1 MAKKQFKAESKKLL
15 NLMVNSIYTNKDI
28 FLRELISNASDA
40 IDKLYYKSLTDKKIK
55 LNKDDFKIRIDVDKK
70 DRTITISDNGCGMN
84 QEELENNLGTIA
96 KSGSLS
102 FKEENANQNDVDII
116 GQFGVGFYSAFMVS
130 DDVEVISKAY
140 GNNKAY
146 KWKSTGEDGYTIE
159 ESSKDEVG
167 TIIKLHLKDDSDDVK
182 YSEYLEEYKI
192 RMIVKKYSDYIRYPI
207 VMEVEN
213 RVLKKD
219 SKDEYETVL
228 EDDTLNSMLPIWKK
242 DKKDI
247 TEDEYNNFYTERFY
261 DYEKPMKVIHTSVEG
276 LCSYN
281 AILYIPSHTPFDLYS
296 KEYEK
301 GLQLY
306 ANDVLIMD
314 KCPDLLPDYFNFV
327 KGVVNSQDLS
337 LNISRE
343 MLQQDK
349 NVGIIA
355 KNIEHKIKS
364 ELEKMLANDREN
376 YKKFFDNFGRQI
388 KFGVYDNYGLNK
400 DKLKD
405 LLLFYSSKEKQFVT
419 LKEYLNKMSKEQD
432 SIYYACGETIDKIDL
447 LPQVEL
453 VKDKG
458 YDILYLTDYIDEF
471 VVKTIMEYEQ
481 KKFVNI
487 CSKDLDLSTD
497 EEKEKL
503 KKTNEKAKKM
513 FDLMKEDLNSE
524 VEEVRYTDRLKKHPV
539 CLTNEGEIS
548 VEMEKV
554 MNAMPTDDK
563 VKAKTILEINKNHPI
578 VKKLEDLYK
587 NDKEKLKEYTKI
599 IYAQAR
605 LIEGLSIDNPTEIS
619 NLICDLISKY
629 KGRCLCYQVKYFSII
644 F

>member
-1 MAKKQFKAESKKLL
+1 MKKKQFKAESKKLL

-167 TIIKLHLKDDSDDVK
+167 TIIKFHLKDDSDDVK

-619 NLICDLISKY
+619 NLICDLISK
-629 KGRCLCYQVKYFSII
+629 
-644 F
+644 

>member
-1 MAKKQFKAESKKLL
+1 MKKKQFKAESKKLL

-619 NLICDLISKY
+619 NLICDLISK
-629 KGRCLCYQVKYFSII
+629 
-644 F
+644 

>member
-1 MAKKQFKAESKKLL
+1 MKKKQFKAESKKLL

-207 VMEVEN
+207 VMKVEN

-619 NLICDLISKY
+619 NLICDLISK
-629 KGRCLCYQVKYFSII
+629 
-644 F
+644 

>member
-1 MAKKQFKAESKKLL
+1 MKKKQFKAESKKLL

-159 ESSKDEVG
+159 ESFKDEVG

-349 NVGIIA
+349 NVGLIA

-587 NDKEKLKEYTKI
+587 NDKEKLKKYTKI

-619 NLICDLISKY
+619 NLICDLISK
-629 KGRCLCYQVKYFSII
+629 
-644 F
+644 

>member
-1 MAKKQFKAESKKLL
+1 MKKKQFKAESKKLL

-228 EDDTLNSMLPIWKK
+228 EDATLNSMLPIWKK

-281 AILYIPSHTPFDLYS
+281 AILYIPSHAPFDLYS

-619 NLICDLISKY
+619 NLICDLISK
-629 KGRCLCYQVKYFSII
+629 
-644 F
+644 

>member
-1 MAKKQFKAESKKLL
+1 MKKKQFKAESKKLL

-228 EDDTLNSMLPIWKK
+228 EDDTLNIMLPIWKK

-349 NVGIIA
+349 NVGLIA

-619 NLICDLISKY
+619 NLICDLISK
-629 KGRCLCYQVKYFSII
+629 
-644 F
+644 

>member
-1 MAKKQFKAESKKLL
+1 MKKKQFKAESKKLL

-432 SIYYACGETIDKIDL
+432 SIYYACGETINKIDL

-619 NLICDLISKY
+619 NLICDLISK
-629 KGRCLCYQVKYFSII
+629 
-644 F
+644 

>member
-1 MAKKQFKAESKKLL
+1 MKKKQFKAESKKLL

-228 EDDTLNSMLPIWKK
+228 EDATLNSMLPIWKK

-578 VKKLEDLYK
+578 VKKLEDLY
-587 NDKEKLKEYTKI
+587 NSDKEEFKKYSKVL
-599 IYAQAR
+599 YAQAR

-619 NLICDLISKY
+619 NLICDLISK
-629 KGRCLCYQVKYFSII
+629 
-644 F
+644 

>member
-1 MAKKQFKAESKKLL
+1 MKKKQFKAESKKLL

-314 KCPDLLPDYFNFV
+314 KCPDLLPDYFNFL
-327 KGVVNSQDLS
+327 KLFVNIQDLY
-337 LNISRE
+337 LNISR
-343 MLQQDK
+343 
-349 NVGIIA
+349 
-355 KNIEHKIKS
+355 
-364 ELEKMLANDREN
+364 
-376 YKKFFDNFGRQI
+376 
-388 KFGVYDNYGLNK
+388 
-400 DKLKD
+400 
-405 LLLFYSSKEKQFVT
+405 
-419 LKEYLNKMSKEQD
+419 
-432 SIYYACGETIDKIDL
+432 
-447 LPQVEL
+447 
-453 VKDKG
+453 
-458 YDILYLTDYIDEF
+458 
-471 VVKTIMEYEQ
+471 
-481 KKFVNI
+481 
-487 CSKDLDLSTD
+487 
-497 EEKEKL
+497 
-503 KKTNEKAKKM
+503 
-513 FDLMKEDLNSE
+513 
-524 VEEVRYTDRLKKHPV
+524 
-539 CLTNEGEIS
+539 
-548 VEMEKV
+548 
-554 MNAMPTDDK
+554 
-563 VKAKTILEINKNHPI
+563 
-578 VKKLEDLYK
+578 
-587 NDKEKLKEYTKI
+587 
-599 IYAQAR
+599 
-605 LIEGLSIDNPTEIS
+605 
-619 NLICDLISKY
+619 
-629 KGRCLCYQVKYFSII
+629 
-644 F
+644 

>member
-1 MAKKQFKAESKKLL
+1 MKKKQFKAESKKLL

-228 EDDTLNSMLPIWKK
+228 EDATLNSMLPIWKK

-349 NVGIIA
+349 NVGLIA

-471 VVKTIMEYEQ
+471 VIKTIMEYEQ

-619 NLICDLISKY
+619 NLICDLISK
-629 KGRCLCYQVKYFSII
+629 
-644 F
+644 

>member
-1 MAKKQFKAESKKLL
+1 MKKKQFKAESKKLL

-314 KCPDLLPDYFNFV
+314 KCPDLLLDYFNFV

-619 NLICDLISKY
+619 NLICDLISK
-629 KGRCLCYQVKYFSII
+629 
-644 F
+644 

>member
-1 MAKKQFKAESKKLL
+1 MKKKQFKAESKKLL

-513 FDLMKEDLNSE
+513 FDLMKEDLNSK

-619 NLICDLISKY
+619 NLICDLISK
-629 KGRCLCYQVKYFSII
+629 
-644 F
+644 

>member
-1 MAKKQFKAESKKLL
+1 MKKKQFKAESKKLL

-207 VMEVEN
+207 VMEIEN
-213 RVLKKD
+213 RVLKKG

-349 NVGIIA
+349 NVGLIA

-619 NLICDLISKY
+619 NLICDLISK
-629 KGRCLCYQVKYFSII
+629 
-644 F
+644 

>member
-1 MAKKQFKAESKKLL
+1 MSVELL
-15 NLMVNSIYTNKDI
+15 IPDPEVLIMGLRDTGYDTNTALADVVDNSVDA
-28 FLRELISNASDA
+28 NASQ
-40 IDKLYYKSLTDKKIK
+40 ID
-55 LNKDDFKIRIDVDKK
+55 IRINLDINNNPSVM
-70 DRTITISDNGCGMN
+70 IADNGCGMN

-228 EDDTLNSMLPIWKK
+228 EDATLNSMLPIWKK

-247 TEDEYNNFYTERFY
+247 TEDDYNNFYTERFY

-349 NVGIIA
+349 NVGLIA

-471 VVKTIMEYEQ
+471 VVKTIIEYEQ

-619 NLICDLISKY
+619 NLICDLISK
-629 KGRCLCYQVKYFSII
+629 
-644 F
+644 

>member
-1 MAKKQFKAESKKLL
+1 MKKKQFKAESKKLL

-376 YKKFFDNFGRQI
+376 YKKLFDNFGRQI

-619 NLICDLISKY
+619 NLICDLISK
-629 KGRCLCYQVKYFSII
+629 
-644 F
+644 

>member
-1 MAKKQFKAESKKLL
+1 MKKKQFKAESKKLL

-327 KGVVNSQDLS
+327 KGVVNSQDVS

-619 NLICDLISKY
+619 NLICDLISK
-629 KGRCLCYQVKYFSII
+629 
-644 F
+644 

>member
-1 MAKKQFKAESKKLL
+1 MKKKQFKAESKKLL

-281 AILYIPSHTPFDLYS
+281 AILYIPSHAPFDLYS

-364 ELEKMLANDREN
+364 ELEKILANDREN

-619 NLICDLISKY
+619 NLICDLISK
-629 KGRCLCYQVKYFSII
+629 
-644 F
+644 

>member
-1 MAKKQFKAESKKLL
+1 MKKKQFKAESKKLL

-228 EDDTLNSMLPIWKK
+228 EDATLNSMLPIWKK

-471 VVKTIMEYEQ
+471 VIKTIMEYEQ

-524 VEEVRYTDRLKKHPV
+524 VEEVRYTDRLKNHPV

-619 NLICDLISKY
+619 NLICDLISK
-629 KGRCLCYQVKYFSII
+629 
-644 F
+644 

>member
-1 MAKKQFKAESKKLL
+1 MKKKQFKAESKKLL

-130 DDVEVISKAY
+130 DDVEVISKTY

-247 TEDEYNNFYTERFY
+247 TEDEYNNFYTEHFY

-376 YKKFFDNFGRQI
+376 HKKFFDNFGRQI

-619 NLICDLISKY
+619 NLICDLISK
-629 KGRCLCYQVKYFSII
+629 
-644 F
+644 

>member
-1 MAKKQFKAESKKLL
+1 MKKKQFKAESKKLL

-167 TIIKLHLKDDSDDVK
+167 TIITLHLKDDSDDVK

-247 TEDEYNNFYTERFY
+247 TEDEYNNFYTESFY

-349 NVGIIA
+349 NVGLIA

-458 YDILYLTDYIDEF
+458 YDILYLTDYIEEF

-619 NLICDLISKY
+619 NLICDLISK
-629 KGRCLCYQVKYFSII
+629 
-644 F
+644 

>member
-1 MAKKQFKAESKKLL
+1 MKKKQFKAESKKLL

-599 IYAQAR
+599 IYAQDR
-605 LIEGLSIDNPTEIS
+605 LIEVLSIDNPTEIS
-619 NLICDLISKY
+619 NIIIDLISK
-629 KGRCLCYQVKYFSII
+629 
-644 F
+644 

>member
-1 MAKKQFKAESKKLL
+1 MKKKQFKAESKKLL

-207 VMEVEN
+207 VMEIEN

-228 EDDTLNSMLPIWKK
+228 EDATLNSMLPIWKK

-247 TEDEYNNFYTERFY
+247 TEDEYNNFYAERFY

-349 NVGIIA
+349 NVGLIA

-487 CSKDLDLSTD
+487 CSKDLDLSTN

-619 NLICDLISKY
+619 NLICDLISK
-629 KGRCLCYQVKYFSII
+629 
-644 F
+644 

>member
-1 MAKKQFKAESKKLL
+1 MKKKQFKAESKKLL

-102 FKEENANQNDVDII
+102 FKEENANQSDVDII

-619 NLICDLISKY
+619 NLICDLISK
-629 KGRCLCYQVKYFSII
+629 
-644 F
+644 

>member
-1 MAKKQFKAESKKLL
+1 MKKKQFKAESKKLL
-15 NLMVNSIYTNKDI
+15 NLMINSIYTNKDI

-619 NLICDLISKY
+619 NLICDLISK
-629 KGRCLCYQVKYFSII
+629 
-644 F
+644 

>member
-1 MAKKQFKAESKKLL
+1 MKKKQFKAESKKLL

-247 TEDEYNNFYTERFY
+247 TEDEYNNFYTEHFY

-619 NLICDLISKY
+619 NLICDLISK
-629 KGRCLCYQVKYFSII
+629 
-644 F
+644 

>member
-1 MAKKQFKAESKKLL
+1 MKKKQFKAESKKLL

-228 EDDTLNSMLPIWKK
+228 EDATLNSMLPIWKK

-487 CSKDLDLSTD
+487 CSKDLDLSTE

-524 VEEVRYTDRLKKHPV
+524 VEKVRYTDRLKKHPV

-619 NLICDLISKY
+619 NLICDLISK
-629 KGRCLCYQVKYFSII
+629 
-644 F
+644 

>member
-1 MAKKQFKAESKKLL
+1 MKKKQFKAESKKLL

-213 RVLKKD
+213 RVLKKG

-349 NVGIIA
+349 NVGLIA

-587 NDKEKLKEYTKI
+587 NDKEKLKKYTKI

-619 NLICDLISKY
+619 NLICDLISK
-629 KGRCLCYQVKYFSII
+629 
-644 F
+644 

>member
-1 MAKKQFKAESKKLL
+1 MKKKQFKAESKKLL

-281 AILYIPSHTPFDLYS
+281 AILYITSHTPFDLYS

-619 NLICDLISKY
+619 NLICDLISK
-629 KGRCLCYQVKYFSII
+629 
-644 F
+644 